1 MLDDSGLLSLT
12 KTAQLLKTTQ
22 VNILMHVRRGL
33 LEQVEVDGLWY
44 ITIASLEGFVS
55 ENGVRKSDRVCASGC
70 ARHAACSGSCA

>member
-1 MLDDSGLLSLT
+1 MFDDSGLLSLT

-22 VNILMHVRRGL
+22 VNILMHVRKGL
-33 LEQVEVDGLWY
+33 LKQVEKDGIWY

-70 ARHAACSGSCA
+70 SRHASCGGSCA